1 MRDPV
6 LSSSF
11 STNPP
16 SRPCIRSILE
26 GLGAEG
32 STEARGTDEEAHH
45 VRPTGTYDRGP
56 IPQPLPVV
64 GGGAAYAAS
73 HLKKNSVTS
82 QTIKNGQVKT
92 ADLAAGAVTNPK
104 LANGAVSSTTVLNN
118 SLGTNDLADG
128 SVTAAKLAA
137 GAVSSASIPPNSLTG
152 ADINE
157 STLVGTKAGNVY
169 SVMFDTSKGCCE
181 TQIAR
186 ASDPGI
192 KSDGGGAPACRV
204 IFPRDVSNCSYTASS
219 TNASDTSLS
228 ATSAYAETAL
238 LPGDHTEEMWRC
250 STNLERPSST
260 ISR

>member
-1 MRDPV
+1 MKKRVTLNRPGHTTV
-6 LSSSF
+6 VAYLSLF
-11 STNPP
+11 
-16 SRPCIRSILE
+16 L
-26 GLGAEG
+26 
-32 STEARGTDEEAHH
+32 
-45 VRPTGTYDRGP
+45 
-56 IPQPLPVV
+56 VV

-73 HLKKNSVTS
+73 HLSKNSVTS

-104 LANGAVSSTTVLNN
+104 LANGAVSSTTVLDN

-137 GAVSSASIPPNSLTG
+137 GAVSPASIPPNSLTG

-169 SVMFDTSKGCCE
+169 SLMFDTSKGCCE

-192 KSDGGGAPACRV
+192 KSDGCGGAPACGV

-219 TNASDTSLS
+219 TNASDTGLS
-228 ATSAYAETAL
+228 ATPAYAETAL
-238 LPGDHTEEMWRC
+238 LPSAHTEVNVEMFDKTGAAVLHDFALIVVC
-250 STNLERPSST
+250 P
-260 ISR
+260 